1 MGATVGRGVVGRGRA
16 RHAVE
21 AVERQGQLLPD
32 ERQLAA
38 VGLRAVLLADGG
50 CVVGHGLFIGGNGA
64 QQRLGQ
70 RLQPRGL
77 AEGGGQ
83 GTDLVAVAPEGQD
96 LLQAQRLGQH
106 LTRDAGVAV
115 GVAADPAGHT
125 QQRRDVPCALW
136 VPAPQLVVQGLVDR
150 WEGVEEHGLDVV
162 EGALDLVD
170 HAERVTAV
178 DPLVV
183 PHGRFRLERRAGQLP
198 GLPRPGGR

>member
-1 MGATVGRGVVGRGRA
+1 MQVGQQLVHAPVGRGVVRRGRA

-83 GTDLVAVAPEGQD
+83 GTDLVAVARDGQD

-106 LTRDAGVAV
+106 LTRDVGVAI
-115 GVAADPAGHT
+115 GVAADPAGHA
-125 QQRRDVPCALW
+125 QQGPNVPCA
-136 VPAPQLVVQGLVDR
+136 P
-150 WEGVEEHGLDVV
+150 
-162 EGALDLVD
+162 
-170 HAERVTAV
+170 RVTAAQ
-178 DPLVV
+178 LVFQ
-183 PHGRFRLERRAGQLP
+183 HHDDSHKGAGAAIAAALNLNFRHTIMDFQ
-198 GLPRPGGR
+198 